1 MELLQLNTLQEWQ
14 VNMAVPNSRRVLFGS
29 YVVPQESTSTGDTSE
44 ELENGFG
51 VGKPSYTKY
60 IIDPTVRRTL
70 GGKGTVAITANQGNN
85 GWTTMTGN
93 KTTWDMMDDTTNATG
108 DRWEDCH
115 QVWGGEMNISGVTPL
130 MPYDVATLKFIYIEN
145 TGANEV
151 KLALEGN
158 EYDILIPSGASV
170 SLRLADSTS
179 TSTCK
184 LSIDSGT
191 STVKYIQAK

>member
-1 MELLQLNTLQEWQ
+1 
-14 VNMAVPNSRRVLFGS
+14 MAVPNSRRVIFGS
-29 YVVPQESTSTGDTSE
+29 YVVPQESTSTSDTSE
-44 ELENGFG
+44 ELESGFE

-70 GGKGTVAITANQGNN
+70 GGKGTVTLTADQGNN

-93 KTTWDMMDDTTNATG
+93 KTTWDMMDDTTNAYG

-115 QVWGGEMNISGVTPL
+115 QVWGGEMNITGLTVL
-130 MPYDVATLKFIYIEN
+130 RPYGVATLKFLYIEN
-145 TGANEV
+145 TGVNEV

-158 EYDILIPSGASV
+158 EYDILIPGGASV

-179 TSTCK
+179 SSTCK
-184 LSIDSGT
+184 LNIDSGT